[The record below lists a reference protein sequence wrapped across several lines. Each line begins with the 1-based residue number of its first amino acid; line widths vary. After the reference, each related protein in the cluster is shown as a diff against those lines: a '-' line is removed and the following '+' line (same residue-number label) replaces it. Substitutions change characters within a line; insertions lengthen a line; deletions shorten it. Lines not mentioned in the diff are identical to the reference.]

1 MGQGLL
7 VIKHRAK
14 IARRTSHG
22 NVRLPDQRT
31 FAEPVGMSQRCQQRT
46 SEQRFSSYKENALD
60 MFSYL
65 AK

>member
-46 SEQRFSSYKENALD
+46 S
-60 MFSYL
+60 
-65 AK
+65 